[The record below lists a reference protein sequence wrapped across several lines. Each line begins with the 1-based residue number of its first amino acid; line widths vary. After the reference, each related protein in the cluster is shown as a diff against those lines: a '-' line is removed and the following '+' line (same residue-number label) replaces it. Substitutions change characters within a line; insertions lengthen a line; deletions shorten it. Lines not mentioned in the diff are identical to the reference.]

1 MSRLNRIIL
10 IGKVKEKAEQ
20 KVTNSGD
27 AYSNFT
33 LIVDRPAVE
42 NIPAKTDE
50 LDIVCWRE
58 LATETAEYEKDTL
71 ILVSGSIRTRNYE
84 NNEGKRIYVTE
95 VEAREV
101 KKLSETTGSETT
113 NNAIPVFEDTP
124 KEAKQSQDFDFNEAI
139 KMDEPATELGESV
152 PF

>member
-27 AYSNFT
+27 SYANFT

-50 LDIVCWRE
+50 LSIVCWRE
-58 LATETAEYEKDTL
+58 LATEVSQYEKESL
-71 ILVSGSIRTRNYE
+71 LLVSGSIRTRNFE

-101 KKLSETTGSETT
+101 KQLSSSAQQQIES
-113 NNAIPVFEDTP
+113 NDIPVFEENLTAEP
-124 KEAKQSQDFDFNEAI
+124 SSQNFDFNEAI
-139 KMDEPATELGESV
+139 KMEQPATELGESV